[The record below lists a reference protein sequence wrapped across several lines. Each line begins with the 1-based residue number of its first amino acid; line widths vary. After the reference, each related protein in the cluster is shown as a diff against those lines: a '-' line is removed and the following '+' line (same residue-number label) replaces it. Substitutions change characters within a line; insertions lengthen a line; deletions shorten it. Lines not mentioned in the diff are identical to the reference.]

1 MTNFGCAVFVAKGL
15 SHDYLPGTGLRALEV
30 GSRLDYGG
38 YRAIADLHGG
48 FSEYVG
54 VDIEEGPGVDVV
66 CEAERLVERFGTEA
80 FDAVI
85 TTELIEHVRDWRLV
99 VSNLKNVCRPGGIII
114 VTTRSKGYGYHA
126 APYDFWRYEL
136 SDMENIFSD
145 CEILLLEKDLE
156 EPGGFVKV
164 RKPEDFVE
172 NDLSE
177 YCLLSIMANRRMKE
191 IDLQELNRV
200 SLVFLTLRAK
210 FWQLG
215 QWLFS
220 YQEKDYRAGFKG
232 QLEEMSRLL
241 REMRRR

>member
-1 MTNFGCAVFVAKGL
+1 M
-15 SHDYLPGTGLRALEV
+15 
-30 GSRLDYGG
+30 
-38 YRAIADLHGG
+38 
-48 FSEYVG
+48 
-54 VDIEEGPGVDVV
+54 
-66 CEAERLVERFGTEA
+66 
-80 FDAVI
+80 
-85 TTELIEHVRDWRLV
+85 
-99 VSNLKNVCRPGGIII
+99 
-114 VTTRSKGYGYHA
+114 
-126 APYDFWRYEL
+126 
-136 SDMENIFSD
+136 
-145 CEILLLEKDLE
+145 
-156 EPGGFVKV
+156 KV

>member
-1 MTNFGCAVFVAKGL
+1 M
-15 SHDYLPGTGLRALEV
+15 
-30 GSRLDYGG
+30 
-38 YRAIADLHGG
+38 
-48 FSEYVG
+48 
-54 VDIEEGPGVDVV
+54 DVV

-156 EPGGFVKV
+156 EPGG
-164 RKPEDFVE
+164 
-172 NDLSE
+172 S
-177 YCLLSIMANRRMKE
+177 
-191 IDLQELNRV
+191 
-200 SLVFLTLRAK
+200 
-210 FWQLG
+210 
-215 QWLFS
+215 
-220 YQEKDYRAGFKG
+220 
-232 QLEEMSRLL
+232 
-241 REMRRR
+241 